1 MCYIEK
7 TQLVSRGCI
16 KKLRVETV
24 AYVFNDIPFL
34 DSHNAYILKNGLK
47 LLKGKALIPNYG
59 RSKATNLALM
69 VEERIIFETHFN

>member
-1 MCYIEK
+1 MSLMIFRFWIA
-7 TQLVSRGCI
+7 TML
-16 KKLRVETV
+16 T
-24 AYVFNDIPFL
+24 F
-34 DSHNAYILKNGLK
+34 LKNGLR